1 MGSQATMSDDELR
14 QRVRALV
21 AAVNPDKVD
30 MFTFRGA
37 QFDHGLAWV
46 YFPEGCGGLGLN
58 PKMQAVVNDEL
69 RKLSKTVYDDLA
81 INPIGI
87 GMGAATVLTYGNEVM
102 KKTLLRPCFTGEEIW
117 CQMFSEPG
125 AGSDV
130 AGLATRAVRDGDSWV
145 INGQKVWTTLAH
157 LSRWG
162 LLVTRTN
169 PDAPKHDGMSY
180 FLVDMKSPGVEVVPL
195 YQITAEAE
203 FNEVFLNDVRVPHE
217 QMLGKEGQG
226 WQVALTTLMN
236 ERTALGGGATQ
247 RAGGPISVLMSL
259 WKGRAQGLD
268 SAPSQAVLRDRIT
281 KLYIDSELLRLTSLR
296 ARSAQ
301 RSGNPGPEGSVG
313 KLGQAE
319 LYKRVWECSLDVI
332 GAESLLYEPG
342 YELRRPAGEER
353 LDRVSTA
360 KYQFLRSRANS
371 IEGGTSEVMRN
382 ILGERVLG
390 LPGEPRTDKGI
401 PWKDIPRG

>member
-1 MGSQATMSDDELR
+1 MSSYATMGEDELR
-14 QRVRALV
+14 QRVRKLIAEV
-21 AAVNPDKVD
+21 DPDKVD

-46 YFPEGCGGLGLN
+46 YFPQDCGGLGLN
-58 PKMQAVVNDEL
+58 PKMQAIVNDEL
-69 RKLSKTVYDDLA
+69 RKGGKTYYEDLV

-87 GMGAATVLTYGNEVM
+87 GMGAATLLTYGSEAM
-102 KKTLLRPCFTGEEIW
+102 RKLLRPCFTGEEIW

-125 AGSDV
+125 AGSDL
-130 AGLATRAVRDGDSWV
+130 AGLATRAVRDGDSWI

-157 LSRWG
+157 VSKWG

-180 FLVDMKSPGVEVVPL
+180 FLIDMQSPGVEVVPL

-226 WQVALTTLMN
+226 WHVALTTLMN
-236 ERTALGGGATQ
+236 ERSALGGGSTQ
-247 RAGGPISVLMSL
+247 RAGGAIGVLMAL
-259 WKGRAQGLD
+259 WKGRPPGVE
-268 SAPSQAVLRDRIT
+268 SESSQAVLRDHIA
-281 KLYIDSELLRLTSLR
+281 KLYIEAELLRLTGQR
-296 ARSAQ
+296 ARAAQ

-313 KLGQAE
+313 KLAQAE
-319 LYKRVWECSLDVI
+319 VHKRIWECCLDVI
-332 GAESLLYEPG
+332 GADSLLYEPG

-353 LDRVSTA
+353 RDRLAVA

-390 LPGEPRTDKGI
+390 LPGEPRTDKGM